1 MCIYKR
7 KYYLLEKA
15 AQYINNA
22 LSKEEYIDVDDILH
36 FASHDQIQ
44 LCVRL
49 CVNQPSSIYA
59 FIDKIPIHIWEKLEQ
74 RDENYRF
81 FFNCKYGDV
90 SLTPLP
96 KSLDVDIE
104 KGDFNSSVS
113 YADIIMAITNSFI
126 NDIQIQKHKKLA
138 VEYLYLPGEESFLDD
153 EFEFDLNI
161 IECKEPFIFEVDE
174 LIITTEELDNFITK
188 LKNTTQKDITF
199 KSEVVGR
206 KENILKKDILDIAKA
221 TREKYPNCTG
231 NSLAT
236 KIHTFLSNHNAP
248 PAFGTIKEYI
258 SRNLLAPQ
266 DKNTKL
272 NYDLVIPEHLKHLKK

>member
-1 MCIYKR
+1 M
-7 KYYLLEKA
+7 A
-15 AQYINNA
+15 
-22 LSKEEYIDVDDILH
+22 
-36 FASHDQIQ
+36 
-44 LCVRL
+44 
-49 CVNQPSSIYA
+49 
-59 FIDKIPIHIWEKLEQ
+59 
-74 RDENYRF
+74 
-81 FFNCKYGDV
+81 
-90 SLTPLP
+90 LTPLP

-113 YADIIMAITNSFI
+113 YADIIMAITNRFI

-153 EFEFDLNI
+153 KFDLNI
-161 IECKEPFIFEVDE
+161 IECKEPLIFELDE

-188 LKNTTQKDITF
+188 LKNTAQKDKTF

-248 PAFGTIKEYI
+248 
-258 SRNLLAPQ
+258 L
-266 DKNTKL
+266 
-272 NYDLVIPEHLKHLKK
+272 HLEQ